1 MSHYVVCYDVVD
13 NKRRYKVAAC
23 LDAYG
28 DRVQNSV
35 FELPMDSTLLDK
47 CIAEVAG
54 LIDAAKDN
62 VAIYRLCS
70 ACATERFYLG
80 VGEKAERIGDEQ
92 VFIA

>member
-13 NKRRYKVAAC
+13 NRRRYKVAAC

-28 DRVQNSV
+28 DRVQDSV
-35 FELPMDSTLLDK
+35 FELPIDRAFLDK
-47 CIAEVAG
+47 CIAELAG
-54 LIDAAKDN
+54 LIDADKDN
-62 VAIYRLCS
+62 IAVYRLCA

-80 VGEKAERIGDEQ
+80 TGEEAMRIGDEK